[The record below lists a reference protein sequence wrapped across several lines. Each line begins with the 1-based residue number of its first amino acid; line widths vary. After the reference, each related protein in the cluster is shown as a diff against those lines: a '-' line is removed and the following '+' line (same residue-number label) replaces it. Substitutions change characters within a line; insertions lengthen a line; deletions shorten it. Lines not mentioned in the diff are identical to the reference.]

1 MKALILAGGES
12 FRMKTDKSKII
23 YREKEIRYE
32 LYEILKPLVEDIY
45 ISCNLEQSSTIN
57 QSYKYI
63 IDNPNFSNCGPMTG
77 LISAFDTYKDCSW
90 LVIACDY
97 PLLSLENI
105 TYLISQRKKDLYA
118 TIYFNNNTHFLEPLI
133 GIYERNIIP
142 YIFKSFQENQY
153 SIRRVLEQLPI
164 HKIICNDVFLQSID
178 TPELMNQIKNKIQ

>member
-12 FRMKTDKSKII
+12 SRMKTDKSKII

-118 TIYFNNNTHFLEPLI
+118 TIYFNNKAQVIEPLI
-133 GIYERNIIP
+133 GIFEQKIIP
-142 YIFKSFQENQY
+142 LMLNSFEENQH
-153 SIRRVLEQLPI
+153 SIRRILEKLPI
-164 HKIICNDVFLQSID
+164 HKINSDDVFLQSID
-178 TPELMNQIKNKIQ
+178 TPELMNQIKSKLQ

>member
-1 MKALILAGGES
+1 
-12 FRMKTDKSKII
+12 
-23 YREKEIRYE
+23 
-32 LYEILKPLVEDIY
+32 
-45 ISCNLEQSSTIN
+45 
-57 QSYKYI
+57 
-63 IDNPNFSNCGPMTG
+63 MTG
-77 LISAFDTYKDCSW
+77 LLSAFDAHKNSSW

-118 TIYFNNNTHFLEPLI
+118 TIYFNNKAQVIEPLI
-133 GIYERNIIP
+133 GIFEQKIIP
-142 YIFKSFQENQY
+142 LMLNSFQENQY